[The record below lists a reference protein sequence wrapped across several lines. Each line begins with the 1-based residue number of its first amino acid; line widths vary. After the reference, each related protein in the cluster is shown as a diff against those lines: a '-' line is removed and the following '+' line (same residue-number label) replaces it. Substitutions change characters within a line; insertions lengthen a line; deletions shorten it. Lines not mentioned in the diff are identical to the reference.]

1 MCLFLNFATNARLL
15 ARILQAH
22 AHHFSLQGEW
32 VLSGRSCDDSKLFHL
47 YMYSVKCENVG
58 FSKDPLLTLVS
69 DFAILFGNELDSEV
83 FYFPFRNLC

>member
-1 MCLFLNFATNARLL
+1 MLTNVRRL

-22 AHHFSLQGEW
+22 VYPFSLQGEW
-32 VLSGRSCDDSKLFHL
+32 VLSGKSCNDSKLFHL

-58 FSKDPLLTLVS
+58 FSKDPLLTRVS

-83 FYFPFRNLC
+83 LLPSS